1 MLQRYNASYGRSCRC
16 AGRCGPNQTGTASW
30 QACPDSCLLPEPGS
44 PFGQYGCDGPPAL
57 VKMAF
62 REARRLVASPDF
74 VLYLGCMSGHDMP
87 NLATAMSNLR
97 LVRDQ
102 LHALYE
108 GSVISCPVIG
118 NNDVFED
125 YEVGLEQNEPLRT
138 QASRSQPA
146 RTRMN
151 PRRSALAR
159 VAEEATP

>member
-1 MLQRYNASYGRSCRC
+1 MCE
-16 AGRCGPNQTGTASW
+16 W
-30 QACPDSCLLPEPGS
+30 ELL
-44 PFGQYGCDGPPAL
+44 
-57 VKMAF
+57 AF
-62 REARRLVASPDF
+62 CNVGLD
-74 VLYLGCMSGHDMP
+74 
-87 NLATAMSNLR
+87 LR

-146 RTRMN
+146 QTRMT
-151 PRRSALAR
+151 PGRSALAR
-159 VAEEATP
+159 AAEEAAP